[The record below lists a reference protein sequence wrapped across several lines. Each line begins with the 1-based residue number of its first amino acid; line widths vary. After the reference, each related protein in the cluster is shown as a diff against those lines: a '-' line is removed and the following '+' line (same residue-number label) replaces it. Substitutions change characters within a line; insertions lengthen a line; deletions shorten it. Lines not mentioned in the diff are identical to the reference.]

1 MDDARRI
8 EKATRRREEEMKKT
22 KVQRTEA

>member
-8 EKATRRREEEMKKT
+8 EKATKRREEEMKKT